1 MITKIEIDGKPRI
14 AVVLNEY
21 TSIEDLLDY
30 TNSVLSLIQGCFM
43 ESNSNVSKEAVYSSI
58 ELIKHLQPSIGQYFA
73 MQRAYFK
80 DTETTTQT
88 PNIAESEQCR
98 IWR

>member
-21 TSIEDLLDY
+21 TSIEDVFDY
-30 TNSVLSLIQGCFM
+30 SNSILTLIQGCFM
-43 ESNSNVSKEAVYSSI
+43 ESENAVSKETIYNSI
-58 ELIKHLQPSIGQYFA
+58 ELVKHLQPSINQNYA

-80 DTETTTQT
+80 DTETHAPDIAT
-88 PNIAESEQCR
+88 PQQCKM
-98 IWR
+98 WL